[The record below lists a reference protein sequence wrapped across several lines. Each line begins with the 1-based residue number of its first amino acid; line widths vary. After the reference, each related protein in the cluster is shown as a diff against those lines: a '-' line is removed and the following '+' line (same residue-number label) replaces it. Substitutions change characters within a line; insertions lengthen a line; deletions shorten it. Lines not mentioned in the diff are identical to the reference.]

1 MGFDETKAQ
10 FNDEELDMAEHADA
24 IYETVA
30 EAVADGFDLSDLT
43 VIPAAI
49 PHVLALYGYL
59 ADGTKADYA
68 KKLIALGVCLLRD
81 NEWID
86 DTDD

>member
-1 MGFDETKAQ
+1 MGFDEAKVQ
-10 FNDEELDMAEHADA
+10 FNDVELDMAEHADA

-30 EAVADGFDLSDLT
+30 EAVEDGLDLSDLA

-81 NEWID
+81 ND
-86 DTDD
+86 FLDKLD